1 MHYAVYIANKWHYD
15 MHSRMDMSSD
25 WRKVQ
30 VFLAVAETG
39 SLSSASQALGL
50 TQPTVGRQIKALEA
64 ELSAR
69 LFDRHARGLHLTPF
83 GHALLPAARQ
93 MRDAAHALSLTLAGQ
108 DQTPTGSVRI
118 TASVFTANYLMPKII
133 AALRQTHPGIEVEL
147 VATDK
152 VENLLFREA
161 DIAVRMVRPTQL
173 DMITRHVGDLE
184 MGLFAAK
191 SYIDRQGAPAHPE
204 DLLSHYLVGYDRNDL
219 ILQGFRAFGYEV
231 KPSDFAVRC
240 DNQSAYWQLVR
251 AGCGI
256 GASQTGIG
264 LADPDVTRVLPDL
277 PIPSLPVWLTTHPS
291 LRATPRISAVWQALD
306 AQLSALCKS
315 APP

>member
-1 MHYAVYIANKWHYD
+1 
-15 MHSRMDMSSD
+15 MDISSD
-25 WRKVQ
+25 WRKIQ

-39 SLSSASQALGL
+39 SLSSASDALGL

-64 ELSAR
+64 ELSAP
-69 LFDRHARGLHLTPF
+69 LFDRHARGLNLTET

-93 MRDAAHALSLTLAGQ
+93 MRDAANALSLTLAGQ
-108 DQTPTGSVRI
+108 DEAPTGPVRI
-118 TASVFTANYLMPKII
+118 TASVFSANFLMPGVI
-133 AALRQTHPGIEVEL
+133 ASLRQTHPGIEVEL

-161 DIAVRMVRPTQL
+161 DIAVRMVRPEQL
-173 DMITRHVGDLE
+173 DMVTRHVGDLS
-184 MGLFAAK
+184 MGLFAANT
-191 SYIDRQGAPAHPE
+191 YIDRNGAPNSPE
-204 DLLSHYLVGYDRNDL
+204 DLLSHDFVGYDRSDL
-219 ILQGFRAFGYEV
+219 ILKGFRAFGYDA

-256 GASQTGIG
+256 GVSQTLVGA
-264 LADPDVTRVLPDL
+264 ADPDVTRVLPYL
-277 PIPSLPVWLTTHPS
+277 PIPALPIWLTTHPG
-291 LRATPRISAVWQALD
+291 LRATPRISAVWHTLNER
-306 AQLSALCKS
+306 LSAMCKS

>member
-1 MHYAVYIANKWHYD
+1 MHK
-15 MHSRMDMSSD
+15 RMDIQSD

-39 SLSSASQALGL
+39 SLSAASDALGL

-69 LFDRHARGLHLTPF
+69 LFDRHARGLHLTDV

-93 MRDAAHALSLTLAGQ
+93 MRDAANTLSLTLAGQ
-108 DQTPTGSVRI
+108 DEAPTGSVRI
-118 TASVFTANYLMPKII
+118 TASVFTANFLMPEVI
-133 AALRQTHPGIEVEL
+133 AKLRKTHPGIEVEL

-161 DIAVRMVRPTQL
+161 DIAVRMVRPEQL
-173 DMITRHVGDLE
+173 DMVTRHVGDLP
-184 MGLFAAK
+184 MGFYAAR
-191 SYIDRQGAPAHPE
+191 SYLAQHAAPTTPE
-204 DLLSHYLVGYDRNDL
+204 DLLHHDLVGFDRNDL
-219 ILQGFRAFGYEV
+219 ILQGFRAFGYDA
-231 KPSDFAVRC
+231 KPSDFGVRC

-256 GASQTGIG
+256 GASQTLVGS
-264 LADPDVTRVLPDL
+264 ADPGISRVLPDFKIPPL
-277 PIPSLPVWLTTHPS
+277 PIWLTTHPG
-291 LRATPRISAVWQALD
+291 LRATPRVSAVWQILD
-306 AQLSALCKS
+306 DCLTDMCKR